1 MMHNVV
7 EVGEKWCI
15 KFTKS
20 PLFLCRNSRCVME
33 SEPDS
38 PHKISI
44 GCNWRPICSFL
55 FQIVFL
61 QLYIVI
67 CITPV
72 ILRVDKMWLH
82 TELKQTNV
90 FFLHILVPNTQ
101 PTLSED
107 REAEGDVF
115 ELQLSRKR
123 HAVFIFA
130 PAKCRRS
137 EGKVGPVLDRP
148 NFKLVNSTPDNISFF
163 FVWWTMKCLGKMYER
178 RSIATPAAGFNDV
191 NATNYS
197 F

>member
-7 EVGEKWCI
+7 EVVEKWCI

-20 PLFLCRNSRCVME
+20 PLFLCRSSCCVME

-72 ILRVDKMWLH
+72 ILGVDKMWLH
-82 TELKQTNV
+82 TEHWTKANKCILSPYTRTQTPNQLYRRTEKQKVMFLSCSWAANVMRYSFSLQRSVVAPKEKSDRYLIVRILNWSTRLPTTSLSSLYDELWNALVKCTNV
-90 FFLHILVPNTQ
+90 
-101 PTLSED
+101 D
-107 REAEGDVF
+107 R
-115 ELQLSRKR
+115 LR
-123 HAVFIFA
+123 H
-130 PAKCRRS
+130 P
-137 EGKVGPVLDRP
+137 
-148 NFKLVNSTPDNISFF
+148 
-163 FVWWTMKCLGKMYER
+163 
-178 RSIATPAAGFNDV
+178 
-191 NATNYS
+191 
-197 F
+197 